1 MCLEENLVDFADC
14 GGLIVVQIFLNRC
27 DQIVKLPECQ
37 VCSGLFVP
45 GDIYSE
51 AFRVAIDLCVSEDS
65 TGLFIIMK
73 CY

>member
-1 MCLEENLVDFADC
+1 M
-14 GGLIVVQIFLNRC
+14 
-27 DQIVKLPECQ
+27 KLPECQ